1 MLPYCDMAT
10 NAWRG
15 MWACMTETLPHSA
28 TRYTT
33 LQLPHSNISQHT
45 ATNCK
50 ILPKKGDETQ
60 EKFTTKYLCVIVCV
74 RPSHTHSHTHT
85 HARTYSHTLSLTL
98 ALTLTRFLSCAQ
110 ANTLKP
116 SYTNC
121 TMCLHRINRRCS
133 VLQCAAVCC
142 SVRNHHMPTV
152 LLVCTGPTDVHCRVL
167 QCVAACCSVL
177 QCLEMCET
185 HNA

>member
-142 SVRNHHMPTV
+142 
-152 LLVCTGPTDVHCRVL
+152 RVL
-167 QCVAACCSVL
+167 PCVAV
-177 QCLEMCET
+177 
-185 HNA
+185 